1 MEEKKNEQGRG
12 NGISETNGMNFGRGR
27 GAEPITH
34 SNSSFQPASFIQFTF
49 PFHFKDKLNS
59 FG

>member
-34 SNSSFQPASFIQFTF
+34 STSSFIQPPALLLFF
-49 PFHFKDKLNS
+49 Q
-59 FG
+59 

>member
-1 MEEKKNEQGRG
+1 MERSELRELAEQGRG

-34 SNSSFQPASFIQFTF
+34 QF
-49 PFHFKDKLNS
+49 HQ
-59 FG
+59 